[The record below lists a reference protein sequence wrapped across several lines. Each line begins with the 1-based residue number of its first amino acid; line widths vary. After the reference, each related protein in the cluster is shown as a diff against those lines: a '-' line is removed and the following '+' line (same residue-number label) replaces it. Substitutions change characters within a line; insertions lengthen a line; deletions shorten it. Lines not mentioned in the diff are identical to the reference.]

1 MSERNEHTGGTMN
14 RPNITIA
21 AENMIYAQAA
31 RLPKVSLKAM
41 DDWADMV
48 EARRIAR
55 GDTEDARPRRFDVPV
70 RDRNGTLIGHVSYSL

>member
-1 MSERNEHTGGTMN
+1 MSTT
-14 RPNITIA
+14 RPDITIS

-31 RLPKVSLKAM
+31 RLSKSSLKAM
-41 DDWADMV
+41 DDWADAV

-70 RDRNGTLIGHVSYSL
+70 RDRNNTLIGHVSYSL